1 MKNKELSILNVN
13 VSCFENCKST
23 FPKEISLLTWL
34 SSDKYRSKVEQLRT
48 FQDEELQNIMKKSLP
63 AITPCGLFNYR
74 DTEHLIKHSGF
85 LVFDIDIKENQ
96 NIKNFSDLREQISHI
111 SSIAYCG
118 LSVRGKGYW
127 GLVPI
132 PKSTP
137 EVHRQRFSALANDFK
152 EFGINLDKSGSDVC
166 RLRIYSWDSDS
177 YFNHSAKLYTKL
189 PKTQPKSYCSP
200 VSSDNKNKVESII
213 SQIKVRKI
221 DITEDYKDGWLKIA
235 SSLSNEFGEAGRGYF
250 HTISMFYPKYTI
262 SEANRM
268 FDSCLKHNYKS
279 VTIASFFQIASDH
292 GIRINPEPIITLSAS
307 TSARVSKS
315 INEKQSSSVPKVG
328 LWDHDILELDRFF
341 KTIILPLES
350 IKLNQCTT
358 VVDINKFI
366 ENHLAMVEANNGKRT
381 YLPYL
386 ERLKEL
392 KSYLNLITINKLNVN

>member
-1 MKNKELSILNVN
+1 MKNKELSVLNVN
-13 VSCFENCKST
+13 VSCFENCQST

-48 FQDEELQNIMKKSLP
+48 FQDEELQNVMKKSLP
-63 AITPCGLFNYR
+63 AITPCGLFSYR

-85 LVFDIDIKENQ
+85 LVFDIDFKDNQ
-96 NIKNFSDLREQISHI
+96 DIKNFGDLREQISHI
-111 SSIAYCG
+111 TSVAYCG
-118 LSVRGKGYW
+118 LSVRGKGFW

-137 EVHRQRFSALANDFK
+137 EVHRQRFSALTKDFK
-152 EFGINLDKSGSDVC
+152 DFGINLDKSGSDVC

-189 PKTQPKSYCSP
+189 PKTQSKSYCSP
-200 VSSDNKNKVESII
+200 VNSDNRNKVESIV
-213 SQIKVRKI
+213 SQIKERKI

-250 HTISMFYPKYTI
+250 HTISMFYPKYTVA
-262 SEANRM
+262 EANRM
-268 FDSCLKHNYKS
+268 FDGCLKHNYNN

-292 GIRINPEPIITLSAS
+292 GIKIKSEPMMSQP
-307 TSARVSKS
+307 VSKKTIGS
-315 INEKQSSSVPKVG
+315 IPSKEKQSFSVPKFC
-328 LWDHDILELDRFF
+328 LWDQDIIELEHFF
-341 KTIILPLES
+341 KTVILPLEP

-366 ENHLAMVEANNGKRT
+366 ESHLAIVKANNGKPT
-381 YLPYL
+381 YLPYI
-386 ERLKEL
+386 ERLKKL
-392 KSYLNLITINKLNVN
+392 KSYLNLININKLNVN